1 MAFGRDDSVILNGV
15 LIPAR
20 NIQNEVEWAV
30 QHRGLW

>member
-1 MAFGRDDSVILNGV
+1 MAFSRDDSVVLNGV

-30 QHRGLW
+30 A